1 MLSSLLA
8 IIVPTFGI
16 VAVGWFC
23 RARGIFNSGAVHGL
37 NAYAYIIALPALI
50 FESIFQQATR
60 SHLTAMDVR
69 YLAGIAIAHL
79 LVLAIGTL
87 VLRWSRRDIR
97 AIGPV
102 LLAFGSTAY
111 LGIPFATFAFGPE
124 GTVYAAL
131 GSVVLVVV
139 VLFASLVTLNRHGKR
154 ETPVATWHQLLEL
167 PFLWVVLA
175 GALLPMMGIRTL
187 PEFLSR
193 TIAILAGSAGPTA
206 LLALGAF
213 QYGLKL
219 DRIPWGWASTIG
231 IAKVVLPAAAT
242 YVVLALLGVS
252 GLPLAVGTALAAT
265 SVAVTAFVLSDEYR
279 IGRELTAGALI
290 ASTPASLAALTLIS
304 WLWLG
309 TGVFR

>member
-16 VAVGWFC
+16 GAVGWFC
-23 RARGIFNSGAVHGL
+23 RKRGIFDGAAVHGL
-37 NAYAYIIALPALI
+37 NAYAYYVALPALI
-50 FESIFQQATR
+50 FESVFQQALHAR
-60 SHLTAMDVR
+60 LTASDVR
-69 YLAGIAIAHL
+69 YLIGLAVAHVVVL
-79 LVLAIGTL
+79 LLGALVL
-87 VLRWSRRDIR
+87 SRARREVR
-97 AIGPV
+97 ATGPM

-111 LGIPFATFAFGPE
+111 LGIPFSTFAFGPE

-139 VLFASLVTLNRHGKR
+139 VLFVSLVTLNRHGKR
-154 ETPVATWHQLLEL
+154 EAPIATWHQLLEL
-167 PFLWVVLA
+167 PFLWIVLL
-175 GALLPMMGIRTL
+175 GALLPLVGVRAL
-187 PEFLSR
+187 PEFVGR

-219 DRIPWGWASTIG
+219 DRIPWGRATALVVGKI
-231 IAKVVLPAAAT
+231 VLPAVAT
-242 YVVLALLGVS
+242 YLILMLLGVS

-290 ASTPASLAALTLIS
+290 TSTPASLVALTLVS